1 MQKALEHASKCSAD
15 EIMHILQ
22 GFRNR
27 QNKGLYQVIR
37 KSLVDRKKTLN
48 LENGQL
54 IDLFY
59 MFASSRPK
67 QFGVYRVYA
76 AQELEELIAH
86 YEHDLCDAAEKANPE
101 QLTRIA

>member
-1 MQKALEHASKCSAD
+1 MQKALEHAPKCSAD

-48 LENGQL
+48 LE
-54 IDLFY
+54 
-59 MFASSRPK
+59 
-67 QFGVYRVYA
+67 
-76 AQELEELIAH
+76 
-86 YEHDLCDAAEKANPE
+86 
-101 QLTRIA
+101 